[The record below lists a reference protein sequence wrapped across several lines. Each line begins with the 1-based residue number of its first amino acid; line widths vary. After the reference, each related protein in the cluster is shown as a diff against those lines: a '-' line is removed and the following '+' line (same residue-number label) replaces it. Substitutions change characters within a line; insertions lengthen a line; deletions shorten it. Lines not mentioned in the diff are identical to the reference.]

1 MKRIFLINTRLVTI
15 LLFVSFLFQQNL
27 TAQVS
32 KLKVIPE
39 VQQFTASSGTT
50 SMSRKVKILVE
61 TVHSDSLMPIALQL
75 KDELK
80 TMMNIT
86 ASIAETNST
95 TSKKN
100 EVLLMYSKTRLKN
113 YEAYNM
119 TIGEGIV
126 ISGASRQGTFWGT
139 RTLFQLI
146 ENHKNIIPCGFVYD
160 YPNYPNRG
168 FMLDTGRK
176 FFTIDF
182 LRHYVK

>member
-27 TAQVS
+27 KAQVS

-100 EVLLMYSKTRLKN
+100 EVLLMYSKTRHIKVKGN
-113 YEAYNM
+113 ADINH
-119 TIGEGIV
+119 V
-126 ISGASRQGTFWGT
+126 IR
-139 RTLFQLI
+139 
-146 ENHKNIIPCGFVYD
+146 V
-160 YPNYPNRG
+160 
-168 FMLDTGRK
+168 
-176 FFTIDF
+176 DF
-182 LRHYVK
+182 YLHNGKDSLVKYVEEVNFKSLNSL

>member
-126 ISGASRQGTFWGT
+126 ILGVFR
-139 RTLFQLI
+139 
-146 ENHKNIIPCGFVYD
+146 
-160 YPNYPNRG
+160 
-168 FMLDTGRK
+168 
-176 FFTIDF
+176 
-182 LRHYVK
+182 

>member
-86 ASIAETNST
+86 ATVSPTTAST
-95 TSKKN
+95 AQKN
-100 EVLLMYSKTRLKN
+100 EVYCPRS
-113 YEAYNM
+113 
-119 TIGEGIV
+119 
-126 ISGASRQGTFWGT
+126 
-139 RTLFQLI
+139 
-146 ENHKNIIPCGFVYD
+146 
-160 YPNYPNRG
+160 
-168 FMLDTGRK
+168 
-176 FFTIDF
+176 
-182 LRHYVK
+182 

>member
-80 TMMNIT
+80 TMLNIT
-86 ASIAETNST
+86 ATVSPTTAST
-95 TSKKN
+95 AQKN
-100 EVLLMYSKTRLKN
+100 EVLLMYSKTQLKN

-119 TIGEGIV
+119 TIGEKKKKKGI
-126 ISGASRQGTFWGT
+126 S
-139 RTLFQLI
+139 L
-146 ENHKNIIPCGFVYD
+146 E
-160 YPNYPNRG
+160 
-168 FMLDTGRK
+168 
-176 FFTIDF
+176 
-182 LRHYVK
+182 